1 MTSSGKWP
9 ITQLTKRSIFCF
21 PIPRGTLFFHPNTTW
36 VLSQENLTTITYT
49 KVGGGGNRMHHLHAP
64 HNIPCLPPK
73 ILHQHCLQFLL
84 RRHYKMQNLAVG
96 GILQEM
102 CTWNGA
108 GRNSQLLF
116 FFLFTTLKLKSFI
129 ILWIIWPKRTHLLQ
143 CKCVLTDPKRLLMS
157 KNQYNDNFPWL
168 PCIR

>member
-1 MTSSGKWP
+1 MAYYTANKKIYSLFSNSS
-9 ITQLTKRSIFCF
+9 R
-21 PIPRGTLFFHPNTTW
+21 
-36 VLSQENLTTITYT
+36 YT
-49 KVGGGGNRMHHLHAP
+49 VFSPKYYMGPVPGEFKNNNVYKSGGGGVGNRMHHLHAP
-64 HNIPCLPPK
+64 HNIPCLSPK

-96 GILQEM
+96 GILREM

-116 FFLFTTLKLKSFI
+116 FFLFTALKLKSFI
-129 ILWIIWPKRTHLLQ
+129 ILWIIWAKRTHLLQ
-143 CKCVLTDPKRLLMS
+143 CKCVLTDPKRLLIS